1 MIKEQY
7 PFIEENGNP
16 RHDLVKHWA
25 EDENGVQYLM
35 VQNETGVMYAEAID
49 IYPCPYTYSQTDI
62 KVGEEEETEETE
74 QE

>member
-7 PFIEENGNP
+7 PFIEDNGTIRP
-16 RHDLVKHWA
+16 DLIKHWA
-25 EDENGVQYLM
+25 EEDGQKYLM
-35 VQNETGVMYAEAID
+35 VQNETGVYYAEAID

-62 KVGEEEETEETE
+62 KVGIEEESEEVE

>member
-7 PFIEENGNP
+7 PFIEDNGNI
-16 RHDLVKHWA
+16 RTDLIKHWA

-35 VQNETGVMYAEAID
+35 VQNETGVMYAEAVD

-62 KVGEEEETEETE
+62 KVGVEETEEL
-74 QE
+74 QEE

>member
-7 PFIEENGNP
+7 PFIEDNGTI
-16 RHDLVKHWA
+16 RTDLIKHWA
-25 EDENGVQYLM
+25 EEDGQKYLM
-35 VQNETGVMYAEAID
+35 VQNETGVYYTEAID

-62 KVGEEEETEETE
+62 KVGVEEENEEIE